1 MQSNQLSAAISL
13 APSLFIEV
21 SVRSQESERSCSCVQ
36 GVFILSLSTRLVLDF
51 EIVTDSVVS
60 PHAPPPHFIMKSII
74 ENVVNIIN
82 FKNIYKNKS
91 IVIIKYIGLFFL
103 ILLKILISNMSYL
116 TFQGHTE
123 IG

>member
-1 MQSNQLSAAISL
+1 VQSNQLSAAISL

-51 EIVTDSVVS
+51 EIVTDSVV
-60 PHAPPPHFIMKSII
+60 
-74 ENVVNIIN
+74 VNIIN
-82 FKNIYKNKS
+82 FKNIYKYKS
-91 IVIIKYIGLFFL
+91 IVIIKYIVLFFL
-103 ILLKILISNMSYL
+103 ILLKILILSNISYL